1 MTIIFLILFLLI
13 FSSCGNNTDVEK
25 SFANKIDL
33 IAEHIAIDEL
43 LNINNLVK
51 TEDYIVLQNT
61 TNSGQDIYYVYS
73 CPELDF
79 LYSFGANGR
88 GPEEYLMPSVIKNTK
103 GNNIGFR
110 DHATDI
116 VAFYE
121 LSDTEAVLKSSREFS
136 SPDYDRFFW
145 EINMMDDSL
154 FLIKHQG
161 YQRGLRELWNIESN
175 RMVYSIANS
184 FPKLPRKLG
193 KNYYTIFDDY
203 LIASNGVRFVTAYCF
218 IDRIEFGKVEK
229 NTIRLTSSVGAMH
242 PPEFHLYGHDTETE
256 YSIDRNIVCY
266 ENVYAGTDYVYALYS
281 GRRLDETENNHSSV
295 IEIYTWDGKP
305 DRVLYL
311 DSSVAYFAVDEKD
324 GIIYAVNPDEDSIL
338 KFRLP

>member
-1 MTIIFLILFLLI
+1 MKKNILILFLLI

-61 TNSGQDIYYVYS
+61 TNSG
-73 CPELDF
+73 
-79 LYSFGANGR
+79 
-88 GPEEYLMPSVIKNTK
+88 
-103 GNNIGFR
+103 
-110 DHATDI
+110 H
-116 VAFYE
+116 
-121 LSDTEAVLKSSREFS
+121 
-136 SPDYDRFFW
+136 
-145 EINMMDDSL
+145 
-154 FLIKHQG
+154 
-161 YQRGLRELWNIESN
+161 
-175 RMVYSIANS
+175 
-184 FPKLPRKLG
+184 
-193 KNYYTIFDDY
+193 
-203 LIASNGVRFVTAYCF
+203 
-218 IDRIEFGKVEK
+218 
-229 NTIRLTSSVGAMH
+229 
-242 PPEFHLYGHDTETE
+242 
-256 YSIDRNIVCY
+256 
-266 ENVYAGTDYVYALYS
+266 
-281 GRRLDETENNHSSV
+281 RLDETENSHSSV